1 MTMTLLFKVLNNP
14 LDNDLVFYGLFIGV
28 AGAIGY
34 SFISE
39 ILRKSYEEKG
49 VQTDVENNLSDN
61 PSQIIPDDVSS
72 IDTLSPVS
80 STASIDTLSPVSS
93 TDSIDTLLPL
103 SSTFKDTSSLIP
115 TLSEVGTQT
124 IAGEVTPANI
134 EVIPNQEI
142 VGRVIDLSNAEY
154 IAAKVEQ
161 LNALDPFSATPWTP
175 DKVSEMIDIL
185 GIVNNLFN

>member
-14 LDNDLVFYGLFIGV
+14 LDNDLVFYGLFFGV

-34 SFISE
+34 SFINE
-39 ILRKSYEEKG
+39 ILRKSYEEKS
-49 VQTDVENNLSDN
+49 VQTDAENNLSD
-61 PSQIIPDDVSS
+61 SQIIPEDVSS
-72 IDTLSPVS
+72 IETLSPVS

-93 TDSIDTLLPL
+93 TASIETLSPL

-124 IAGEVTPANI
+124 IAGEVPNI

-142 VGRVIDLSNAEY
+142 VGRVVDLSNAEY
-154 IAAKVEQ
+154 IATKVEQ

-175 DKVSEMIDIL
+175 EKVCEMIDIL
-185 GIVNNLFN
+185 GVVNNLFS